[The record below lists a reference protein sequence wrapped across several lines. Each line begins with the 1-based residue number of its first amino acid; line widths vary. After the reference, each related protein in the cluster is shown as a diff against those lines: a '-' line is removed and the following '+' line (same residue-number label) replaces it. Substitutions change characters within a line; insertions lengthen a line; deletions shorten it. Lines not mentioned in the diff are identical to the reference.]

1 MVPVTVAN
9 LSLTNV
15 GFAVLL
21 KSRED
26 DRTLPIYIGTSEAQ
40 SILFHLKSVK
50 LPRPI
55 THDLIKNVLDVL
67 EARLERVE
75 ICDLRDGVFFGKLVL
90 SFEGQTLKV
99 DSRPSD
105 AIALAL
111 RCHAPVLVADAV
123 MAEGAVVLE
132 DDARKAAPPL
142 AAKDPTVALKAE
154 LNKAVEEE
162 RYEDAAHLRDE
173 IKRAESLN

>member
-26 DRTLPIYIGTSEAQ
+26 DRTLPIYIGTPEAQ

-55 THDLIKNVLDVL
+55 THDLLKNVLDVL

-75 ICDLRDGVFFGKLVL
+75 ICDLQDGVFFGKLVV
-90 SFEGQTLKV
+90 SFEGQTLNV

-132 DDARKAAPPL
+132 DDAHKAAT
-142 AAKDPTVALKAE
+142 AKDPTAVLKAE
-154 LNKAVEEE
+154 LSKAVEEE

-173 IKRAESLN
+173 IKRAESSN